1 MKKDKFNFVRVTV
14 EKQCDE
20 ENYEIQG
27 IYEFTE
33 DIYKDCLWTPDGDLE
48 KFLQTAPRK
57 KLH

>member
-20 ENYEIQG
+20 GNYEIQG

-33 DIYKDCLWTPDGDLE
+33 DIYNNCLCLL
-48 KFLQTAPRK
+48 K
-57 KLH
+57 